1 MSEDQTKQTP
11 KHEMG
16 LYCKF
21 IVKRTDG
28 SSEPGGKHY
37 GCDYF
42 TLDLTHDPY
51 ASCALKA
58 YADACENEYP
68 KLARDLRKRIE
79 GMRNECIQA
88 KLDRVTEL
96 VGGLRA
102 AALAAESLSHT
113 AYAQDYQ
120 RGLSHAY
127 ASSADDLEQALK
139 EVEK

>member
-11 KHEMG
+11 KNEMG

-51 ASCALKA
+51 AIPTLKA

-68 KLARDLRKRIE
+68 NLARDLRRKIE
-79 GMRNECIQA
+79 EWGARWDDHQRDALQA
-88 KLDRVTEL
+88 KLDRLTEL
-96 VGGLRA
+96 VEEWRKAVEEGIGPTDRIIGID
-102 AALAAESLSHT
+102 T
-113 AYAQDYQ
+113 C
-120 RGLSHAY
+120 RGE
-127 ASSADDLEQALK
+127 LEQALK
-139 EVEK
+139 GEEA